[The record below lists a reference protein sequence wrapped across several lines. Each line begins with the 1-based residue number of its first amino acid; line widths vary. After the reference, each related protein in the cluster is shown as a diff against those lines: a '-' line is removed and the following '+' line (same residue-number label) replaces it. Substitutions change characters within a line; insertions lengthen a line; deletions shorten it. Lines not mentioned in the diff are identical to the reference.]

1 MTAITEFLRQ
11 QKKAGSP
18 RRRGRRQ
25 KEWLDA
31 VEGLLSHIR
40 SWLAEAQREKL
51 IKVHQDTIKITEEP
65 LGTYS
70 APCLLLT
77 AAGKTVKVKPIGS
90 TIIGADGR
98 VDMESANGTFMFLYI
113 ADRHKWVH
121 GVGKQPAEF
130 PELTEDLFSDLL
142 KRALA

>member
-18 RRRGRRQ
+18 RRRAQRQ

-31 VEGLLSHIR
+31 VEGLLRHMQ

-51 IKVHQDTIKITEEP
+51 IKIRPDKIKITEEN
-65 LGTYS
+65 LGTYT
-70 APCLLLT
+70 APYLVFT
-77 AAGKTVKVKPIGS
+77 AAGKIVKVKPIGS

-98 VDMESANGTFMFLYI
+98 VDMESANGTFMFLYL
-113 ADRHKWVH
+113 ADQDKWVY
-121 GVGKQPAEF
+121 GVGRQPSEF
-130 PELTEDLFSDLL
+130 PDLTEDLFTDLL
-142 KRALA
+142 KRSLS

>member
-18 RRRGRRQ
+18 RRRAQRQ

-31 VEGLLSHIR
+31 VEGLLHHIR

-51 IKVHQDTIKITEEP
+51 IKIHQDKIKITEEN

-70 APCLLLT
+70 APYLVLT

-98 VDMESANGTFMFLYI
+98 VDMESANGTFIFLYI
-113 ADRHKWVH
+113 ADQDKWVH
-121 GVGKQPAEF
+121 GVGKQPSEF
-130 PELTEDLFSDLL
+130 PDLTEDLFTHLL
-142 KRALA
+142 KRSLA

>member
-11 QKKAGSP
+11 QKEAGSP
-18 RRRGRRQ
+18 RRRAQRQ

-31 VEGLLSHIR
+31 VEGLFRQIR
-40 SWLAEAQREKL
+40 SWLAEAHREKL
-51 IKVHQDTIKITEEP
+51 IKIHPDKIKITEET
-65 LGTYS
+65 LGTYT
-70 APCLLLT
+70 APCLILT

-98 VDMESANGTFMFLYI
+98 VDMESANGTYMFLYL

-121 GVGKQPAEF
+121 GVGKRPAEF
-130 PELTEDLFSDLL
+130 PALTEDLFTELL